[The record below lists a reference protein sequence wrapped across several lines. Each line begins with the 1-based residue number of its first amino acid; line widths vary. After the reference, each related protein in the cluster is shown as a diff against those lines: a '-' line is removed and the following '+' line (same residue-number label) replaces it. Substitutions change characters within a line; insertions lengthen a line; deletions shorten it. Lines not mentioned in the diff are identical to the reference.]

1 MQQSEKLD
9 LGPGPGFLSVGLS
22 VAGAVVVASDLSWR
36 NALVLTYNVSSGNY
50 RYQRGKKKFHLLERI
65 RGSLPLAAYLNTD
78 TDAFVNVFC
87 TALIVDTKLESV
99 TVFKFEWTRVL
110 IGSRESDVIEKRA
123 RAALG
128 IFNVKFAARFTPDF
142 SMGAGDDL

>member
-50 RYQRGKKKFHLLERI
+50 RYQRGKKNFIYLNAFAEACHSRPISTRI
-65 RGSLPLAAYLNTD
+65 RTHL
-78 TDAFVNVFC
+78 
-87 TALIVDTKLESV
+87 
-99 TVFKFEWTRVL
+99 
-110 IGSRESDVIEKRA
+110 
-123 RAALG
+123 
-128 IFNVKFAARFTPDF
+128 
-142 SMGAGDDL
+142 